1 MHNYNVN
8 LTRFVLAD
16 LLDNPGAERAILSL
30 AGSGAS
36 SLLSLG
42 GLIHRIIEDGR
53 LAVDVDHV
61 SRRRLQAA
69 ISLNRLIQS
78 DKLSVHHLID
88 SFSACFDYLSASIG
102 YSSRERFMAL
112 YLSAR
117 KHLLASETLFQG
129 DIASAAVY
137 PRVVVTRALVH
148 HASSV
153 IVAHNHPSGSIEPS
167 RSDIDVTYRLRDAL
181 QTLDIELV
189 DHVVVSGA
197 DCLSLRE
204 AGYL

>member
-16 LLDNPGAERAILSL
+16 LLDNPDAERAILSL
-30 AGSGAS
+30 AGSGTP

-42 GLIHRIIEDGR
+42 GLIHRIIEDGG
-53 LAVDVDHV
+53 LAGDVDHM

-78 DKLSVHHLID
+78 DKLSGHHLID
-88 SFSACFDYLSASIG
+88 SPSACFDYLSASIG

-197 DCLSLRE
+197 ECLSLRQ

>member
-1 MHNYNVN
+1 M
-8 LTRFVLAD
+8 
-16 LLDNPGAERAILSL
+16 
-30 AGSGAS
+30 
-36 SLLSLG
+36 
-42 GLIHRIIEDGR
+42 
-53 LAVDVDHV
+53 
-61 SRRRLQAA
+61 
-69 ISLNRLIQS
+69 
-78 DKLSVHHLID
+78 
-88 SFSACFDYLSASIG
+88 
-102 YSSRERFMAL
+102 
-112 YLSAR
+112 
-117 KHLLASETLFQG
+117 LASETLFQG

-181 QTLDIELV
+181 RTLDIELV
-189 DHVVVSGA
+189 DHVVVSGS

>member
-1 MHNYNVN
+1 MRNYNVN
-8 LTRFVLAD
+8 LIRFVLAD
-16 LLDNPGAERAILSL
+16 LLDNPNAERAILSL
-30 AGSGAS
+30 RGSGAS
-36 SLLSLG
+36 SLPGLG
-42 GLIHRIIEDGR
+42 DLIHRIIEDGK
-53 LAVDVDHV
+53 LVVDVDHV

-69 ISLNRLIQS
+69 MSLNRLIQS
-78 DKLSVHHLID
+78 DKLSGHQLID
-88 SFSACFDYLSASIG
+88 SPRACFEYLRASIG
-102 YSSRERFMAL
+102 YSSRERFIAL

-117 KHLLASETLFQG
+117 RQLLASETLFQG

-189 DHVVVSGA
+189 DHVVVSGS